1 MYNNIDFK
9 KDRPLIELS
18 NEVINSMSNNCF
30 TDKKLDLE
38 IATLIYEELKLRKSS
53 NSKKLLSEIKLKFS
67 LANHEP
73 IKWLK
78 DARLAVKTIKK
89 VETDPKYTHSIYII
103 LRDGYSNQNQNYGVY
118 VGQTSKSPDERFIQ
132 HKSGIKS
139 ARGLKKYGIQLLR
152 SIWLY
157 EKVNYTKK
165 LCYESKVHLTLKE
178 VIPKVS
184 GDLNFDELDKC

>member
-38 IATLIYEELKLRKSS
+38 IETLIYEELKLRKSS

-67 LANHEP
+67 LTNHEP

-103 LRDGYSNQNQNYGVY
+103 LRDGYSNQNQKYGVY

>member
-1 MYNNIDFK
+1 
-9 KDRPLIELS
+9 
-18 NEVINSMSNNCF
+18 MSNNCF
-30 TDKKLDLE
+30 ADKKLDLE
-38 IATLIYEELKLRKSS
+38 IATLIYEELKSRKSS

-67 LANHEP
+67 HANHKP

-103 LRDGYSNQNQNYGVY
+103 LRDGYSNQNQKYGVY

-165 LCYESKVHLTLKE
+165 LCYETKVHLTLKE